1 MEAEE
6 VTARSFTECEDLGMT
21 EGCVHSRTGE
31 HENLSPGDRQ
41 AQSHGA
47 DEEEKLVKGGG
58 LYMNGLL
65 EVKALWGD
73 QLTYECFAPPQRLW
87 QHEAPKNLN
96 LTFPP
101 SIVCLLG
108 SPLEPRDSP
117 PPIYRQLHLSPE

>member
-1 MEAEE
+1 MFIAGG
-6 VTARSFTECEDLGMT
+6 R
-21 EGCVHSRTGE
+21 E
-31 HENLSPGDRQ
+31 HENLSPGDRR

-73 QLTYECFAPPQRLW
+73 QLTPPQRLW

-101 SIVCLLG
+101 SIVCLLV
-108 SPLEPRDSP
+108 SPLEPRDSL
-117 PPIYRQLHLSPE
+117 PPIDRQLHLSPE